1 MGSGLWRDVG
11 ELVRSTGMA
20 TRPPA
25 VRRLV
30 TEFVAVFD
38 DVVAP
43 IVVRAGRPEYLTDAT
58 YDVCAKLGLLLA
70 AYATTAGV
78 PFRADLAMLGG
89 AVARVYD
96 DLVDDD
102 LVDDGSEPNA
112 DDWATA
118 LFRGAP
124 LAPRTDRERLLG
136 DLYAE
141 LERRLDRD
149 RADPVYGELLALHEN
164 QVRSRRQRDPAISPA
179 LLADITR
186 AKGGHAMAV
195 FAGLLH
201 PAMTPAQL
209 AAVRELGGGLQILD
223 DYLDVSADRLA
234 GITTVATSGELTLAQ
249 VCRPMRE
256 LRPRLRDCLGRDQPL
271 SVVLYLTLWLAFLR
285 RRSSGWS
292 ARNRPFRLLVR
303 RARRRNRTVNGRR
316 ESG

>member
-1 MGSGLWRDVG
+1 MDGGLWRDVG
-11 ELVRSTGMA
+11 ELVRSIGMVA
-20 TRPPA
+20 RPPA

-30 TEFVAVFD
+30 REFVAVFD

-43 IVVRAGRPEYLTDAT
+43 VVVRAGRPEYLTDAT

-70 AYATTAGV
+70 AYAATAGV
-78 PFRADLAMLGG
+78 AFRADLAMLGG

-96 DLVDDD
+96 DLVDD
-102 LVDDGSEPNA
+102 GSEPA
-112 DDWATA
+112 DDWMSA

-124 LAPRTDRERLLG
+124 RAPRTGRERLLA

-149 RADPVYGELLALHEN
+149 RDDPVYDELLALHEN

-201 PAMTPAQL
+201 PAMNPTQL
-209 AAVRELGGGLQILD
+209 AVVRELGAVLQVLD
-223 DYLDVSADRLA
+223 DYLDISADRRA
-234 GITTVATSGELTLAQ
+234 GITTVATSGELTLGQ
-249 VCRPMRE
+249 VCRPMRA
-256 LRPRLRDCLGRDQPL
+256 LRPRLRACLGRDQPL
-271 SVVLYLTLWLAFLR
+271 SVVLYLTLWMAFLR
-285 RRSSGWS
+285 RRSSGWP
-292 ARNRPFRLLVR
+292 ACNRPFRLLVR

-316 ESG
+316 ESV

>member
-1 MGSGLWRDVG
+1 
-11 ELVRSTGMA
+11 MA
-20 TRPPA
+20 GRPPA
-25 VRRLV
+25 VRRRV

-43 IVVRAGRPEYLTDAT
+43 IVVRAGRPEYLADAV

-78 PFRADLAMLGG
+78 PFRADLAVLGG

-96 DLVDDD
+96 DLVDD
-102 LVDDGSEPNA
+102 GSEPA
-112 DDWATA
+112 DDWVSA

-124 LAPRTDRERLLG
+124 QAPRTAGERLLA
-136 DLYAE
+136 DLYTE
-141 LERRLDRD
+141 LEHRLDRD
-149 RADPVYGELLALHEN
+149 RDDPVYDELLALQEN

-195 FAGLLH
+195 FTGLLH

-209 AAVRELGGGLQILD
+209 AAVRELGAVLQLLD
-223 DYLDVSADRLA
+223 DYLDVGADRRA

-249 VCRPMRE
+249 VCRPLRA
-256 LRPRLRDCLGRDQPL
+256 LRPRLRACFGRDQPL
-271 SVVLYLTLWLAFLR
+271 SGVLYLTLWMAFLR
-285 RRSSGWS
+285 RRSSGWP

-303 RARRRNRTVNGRR
+303 RARRRNRTVNSRH
-316 ESG
+316 ESW

>member
-1 MGSGLWRDVG
+1 VDGGLWRDVG
-11 ELVRSTGMA
+11 ELVRSIGMVA
-20 TRPPA
+20 RPPA

-30 TEFVAVFD
+30 REFVAVFD

-43 IVVRAGRPEYLTDAT
+43 VVVRAGRLEYLTDAT

-70 AYATTAGV
+70 AYAATARV

-96 DLVDDD
+96 DLVDGE
-102 LVDDGSEPNA
+102 DGD

-118 LFRGAP
+118 LFRGEP
-124 LAPRTDRERLLG
+124 LAPRTDLERLLG

-141 LERRLDRD
+141 LERRLGRDRD
-149 RADPVYGELLALHEN
+149 DPVYAELLALHDN
-164 QVRSRRQRDPAISPA
+164 QVRSRQQRDPAISPA

-201 PAMTPAQL
+201 PAMNSAQL
-209 AAVRELGGGLQILD
+209 AAVRELGAVLQVLD
-223 DYLDVSADRLA
+223 DYLDVGADRLA

-249 VCRPMRE
+249 VCRPMRA
-256 LRPRLRDCLGRDQPL
+256 LRPRLRACFDRDQPL
-271 SVVLYLTLWLAFLR
+271 SVVLYLTLWMAFLR
-285 RRSSGWS
+285 RRSSGWP

-303 RARRRNRTVNGRR
+303 RARRLNNPSQIGVK
-316 ESG
+316 SDQK